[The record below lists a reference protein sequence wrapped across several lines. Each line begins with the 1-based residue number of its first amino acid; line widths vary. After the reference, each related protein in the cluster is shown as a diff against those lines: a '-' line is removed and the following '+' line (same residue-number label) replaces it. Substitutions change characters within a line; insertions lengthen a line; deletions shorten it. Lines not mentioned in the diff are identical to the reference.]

1 MYFLFPFLPL
11 RIPQSPAQP
20 SCPPPNVDTPLSVPQ
35 ADGAIFFSL
44 SPKRRIL
51 NIFIYR
57 NLIETTTSKQK
68 TWVLFSLLS
77 ENIMETMSRGHGNH
91 LMKNMLNLQMRE
103 KMSCLEVLNHC
114 PKVTQIQVAR
124 LDLLLRSDPRV
135 RTLRTYH
142 GAK

>member
-1 MYFLFPFLPL
+1 
-11 RIPQSPAQP
+11 
-20 SCPPPNVDTPLSVPQ
+20 
-35 ADGAIFFSL
+35 
-44 SPKRRIL
+44 
-51 NIFIYR
+51 
-57 NLIETTTSKQK
+57 
-68 TWVLFSLLS
+68 
-77 ENIMETMSRGHGNH
+77 METMSRGHGNH